1 MKKVIQVL
9 GITLELV
16 AIFRFSFTSS
26 NKIQNMRKYFNT
38 KRATLSQMASFISYI
53 FFAVP
58 FQIQVH

>member
-1 MKKVIQVL
+1 MKKVIRVF

-26 NKIQNMRKYFNT
+26 NKIMNIGKYSNT
-38 KRATLSQMASFISYI
+38 KRTILSQMASFISYI